1 MEHEGNSSALA
12 VAPKVGIAHV
22 PNETST
28 AHSAALAK
36 AQVEARFTVAINR
49 PRDIDEARLKLLADC
64 KRPMFAELARYS
76 KPVGGSK
83 IEGPSIRLVEA
94 AIRAMGNITTDSV
107 VTYEDAE
114 KRILNVTV
122 CDLESN
128 STYAMSVVVQK
139 TVERKN
145 LKRGQ
150 QALGTRTN
158 SYGETVYI
166 VEASDDDLLNKQGAL
181 VSKAVRTLGLR
192 ILPGDLVDEAMYRAL
207 ETMRAADKADPGA
220 ARKKILDA
228 FAERGVRP
236 EQIRQFLGHEIDVIP
251 PNELE
256 ALRATYAAIRD
267 GHTTWDEVMA
277 SKSSDD
283 APKTSK
289 VSAAKD
295 HLRKAASDEP
305 TKNEEVL

>member
-1 MEHEGNSSALA
+1 MEHENTGLA
-12 VAPKVGIAHV
+12 VAPKHGLAI
-22 PNETST
+22 PTETST

-36 AQVEARFTVAINR
+36 AGVEARFTVAINR
-49 PRDIDEARLKLLADC
+49 PRDMDEARLKLLADC
-64 KRPMFAELARYS
+64 KRPLFAELARYS

-94 AIRAMGNITTDSV
+94 AIKAMGNISTGSV
-107 VTYEDAE
+107 VTYEDGE
-114 KRILNVTV
+114 KRIIRVTV

-128 STYAMSVVVQK
+128 STYETDVVVQK
-139 TVERKN
+139 TVERRN

-150 QALGTRTN
+150 TAQSTRTN
-158 SYGETVYI
+158 SYGETVYV

-181 VSKAVRTLGLR
+181 VSKAIRTLGLR

-207 ETMRAADKADPGA
+207 ETTRATDKADPSA

-236 EQIRQFLGHEIDVIP
+236 EQIRQYLGHEIDVIP

-256 ALRATYAAIRD
+256 TLRATYAAIRD
-267 GHTTWDEVMA
+267 GHTTWDEVVAAKA
-277 SKSSDD
+277 SSED
-283 APKTSK
+283 APKSK

-295 HLRKAASDEP
+295 ALRKTETTVEP
-305 TKNEEVL
+305 TKNESEEL